1 MVLRTALIQEKM
13 SAGIASVW
21 FKTKISAGIASVRYI
36 RSGSTSRGG
45 KKMYCIRFQKKMY
58 CMRFRNMF
66 GTAFDSFFIK
76 VPNLRGVRV
85 RETLIRFFMMNRYIN
100 FHASVKKPLGSVI
113 RRNWKSKQLMN
124 LHWCYIEDEWNTREF
139 PETLC
144 IFTTSPNFDLG
155 NIRRRQPID
164 WAQFDFQQFSTM
176 PNL

>member
-1 MVLRTALIQEKM
+1 M

-21 FKTKISAGIASVRYI
+21 FKTKISAGIAPVKYI

-45 KKMYCIRFQKKMY
+45 KKNVLHPLPEKNVFR
-58 CMRFRNMF
+58 RFRNMF

-76 VPNLRGVRV
+76 VPNLRKGRV

-124 LHWCYIEDEWNTREF
+124 LHWCYIEDEWSTREF